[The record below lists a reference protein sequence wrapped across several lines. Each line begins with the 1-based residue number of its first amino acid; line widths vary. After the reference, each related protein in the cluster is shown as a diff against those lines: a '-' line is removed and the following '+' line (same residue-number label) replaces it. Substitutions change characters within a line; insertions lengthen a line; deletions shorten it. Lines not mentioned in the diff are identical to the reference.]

1 MDKGIRPAVVQK
13 FAELLPQRAELGNTG
28 FRKTVMCY
36 LMDQFGITLGAAST
50 HYNYAFIQA
59 KKDPVLLPLL
69 EGLGRP
75 EDKKGGRKP
84 KAKPALGN
92 IDPIEFIDQ
101 QYQDCVAAAAGAVG
115 PMEAVVDQVPNA
127 GIETTEPQLFTVVKA
142 KDGAVVATGLTA
154 EAAAELISKAAAQK
168 KAKLQL
174 A

>member
-28 FRKTVMCY
+28 FRKSVMSY
-36 LMDQFGITLGAAST
+36 LMDEFSITLGAAST

-59 KKDPVLLPLL
+59 KKDPALLPLL

-84 KAKPALGN
+84 KAKPVLGN

-101 QYQDCVAAAAGAVG
+101 QYLDCVAAAAGAIG

-127 GIETTEPQLFTVVKA
+127 GAEQQLFTVVKA
-142 KDGAVVATGLTA
+142 KDGTVVATGLTA